1 MKLVTVQGG
10 EKLLR
15 TFLITEK
22 DSVHMYYMNLLIQK
36 KYRDKDRVNGN
47 NVDVYEIYSIS
58 INADFKSD

>member
-10 EKLLR
+10 EKLLCM
-15 TFLITEK
+15 FLITEK
-22 DSVHMYYMNLLIQK
+22 DSVHMHYMNLLIQK

-58 INADFKSD
+58 INTDFRSD